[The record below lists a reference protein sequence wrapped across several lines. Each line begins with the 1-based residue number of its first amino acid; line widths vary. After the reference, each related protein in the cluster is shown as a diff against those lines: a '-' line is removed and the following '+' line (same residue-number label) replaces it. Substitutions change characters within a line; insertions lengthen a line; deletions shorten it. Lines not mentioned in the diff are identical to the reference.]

1 MLQAMVYFL
10 IGPDTEKLK
19 IYKWPPK
26 IQCSTIGRKENLP
39 ENREEAGERRVET
52 GTHIGRFP
60 FDLNFRFEFSAT
72 SSSEQNSFFQNVQ
85 NGDNLAR
92 HTQKFLKYFPWS
104 FLSIQ
109 LCSRNF

>member
-39 ENREEAGERRVET
+39 ENREEAGERRV
-52 GTHIGRFP
+52 
-60 FDLNFRFEFSAT
+60 
-72 SSSEQNSFFQNVQ
+72 
-85 NGDNLAR
+85 
-92 HTQKFLKYFPWS
+92 
-104 FLSIQ
+104 SI
-109 LCSRNF
+109 LVAFHST